1 MKPTILRMATH
12 GSALRMRGMTTVG
25 MIILVLFI
33 GMFAYAGLQL
43 TPVYL
48 NYMKVAGVV
57 DGIKEEFDGQSPTV
71 GNMRRSIDRRF
82 SIENV
87 AVITAKDIK
96 ITPEQGGYLVDA
108 TYDHTT
114 PYLANVSF
122 SVHFDKKAVVRR

>member
-1 MKPTILRMATH
+1 MKPRFLRMTTT
-12 GSALRMRGMTTVG
+12 GNLPRMRGMTTVG
-25 MIILVLFI
+25 MIILVIFV

-43 TPVYL
+43 TPIYL
-48 NYMKVAGVV
+48 NYMKIAGVV

-87 AVITAKDIK
+87 SVITSKDIK
-96 ITPEQGGYLVDA
+96 ITPEQGGFLVDA
-108 TYDHTT
+108 SYDHTT
-114 PYLANVSF
+114 HYLGNVSF